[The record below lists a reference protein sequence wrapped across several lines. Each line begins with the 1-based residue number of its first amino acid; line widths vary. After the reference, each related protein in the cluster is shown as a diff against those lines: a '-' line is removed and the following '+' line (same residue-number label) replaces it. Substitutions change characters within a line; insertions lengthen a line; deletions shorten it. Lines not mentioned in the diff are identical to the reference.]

1 MKLLAPIP
9 KLTFVY
15 ILLVFI
21 LAVYAGVRVLNLSQA
36 VQRVK
41 TTADTTSY
49 VRISQGSIFAD
60 SFLAGS
66 RPWIFP
72 LLLKLMTNDA
82 QAVVWVQGILS
93 IVSWSA
99 LAAAVAYSLRTP
111 FLKIAAFIFILLFS
125 LYRYI
130 LGWDSVLRTESL
142 SLSLMALF
150 VAGWLW
156 LIDRWHWGKATLVLV
171 VALLWTFVRDTN
183 AWVILMVALFLLL
196 LIALRAIHR
205 KYLVLSLAFLGMF
218 FLSNLS
224 ADLGDRWVFPF
235 QNILGRRILPNA
247 QALNF
252 FAACG
257 MPVSPEL
264 VQLAGGFANSSE
276 RAFYEDPALE
286 EYRSWLYE
294 SGKRCYVKWLLSDP
308 LASIRAPLAEF
319 NDLIGMQNIQS
330 FLFSRKFSPILPDL
344 LESVLFPRQGL
355 LIVFALMLAAVLVA
369 ILRRAWKQNKVWWLV
384 IGMDILIL
392 PHYFIT
398 WHGDVMG
405 IYRHVM
411 SASIQFYLGIWLLIL
426 LVLDSALSLKV
437 FQQGLWKP
445 LSLRNVEP

>member
-1 MKLLAPIP
+1 MKSLAQILKP
-9 KLTFVY
+9 TFVY
-15 ILLVFI
+15 MLLVFI
-21 LAVYAGVRVLNLSQA
+21 LAVYAGARVFNLSQA

-41 TTADTTSY
+41 ATADTTSY
-49 VRISQGSIFAD
+49 VRISQESVFES

-72 LLLKLMTNDA
+72 LLLKLMRNNAET
-82 QAVVWVQGILS
+82 VVWVQGILS

-99 LAAAVAYSLRTP
+99 LAAAVAYSLHAP
-111 FLKIAAFIFILLFS
+111 FLKFAAFSLILLFS

-130 LGWDSVLRTESL
+130 LGWDSVLLTESL

-156 LIDRWHWGKATLVLV
+156 LIGQWHWGKAALVLV
-171 VALLWTFVRDTN
+171 VALLWTVVRDTN

-196 LIALRAIHR
+196 LIALRAIDR
-205 KYLVLSLAFLGMF
+205 RYLVLSLAFLGMF
-218 FLSNLS
+218 LLSNLS

-247 QALNF
+247 QALDF

-286 EYRSWLYE
+286 EYRSWLHE
-294 SGKRCYVKWLLSDP
+294 SGKGCYVKWLLSDP
-308 LASIRAPLAEF
+308 LASIKAPLDEF
-319 NDLIGMQNIQS
+319 NVLIGMQNIQP

-344 LESVLFPRQGL
+344 LESILFPRQGL
-355 LIVFALMLAAVLVA
+355 LIALALVLAAVLVA
-369 ILRRAWKQNKVWWLV
+369 ILRQAWKQNKTWWLV
-384 IGMDILIL
+384 IGMNTMIL

-411 SASIQFYLGIWLLIL
+411 SASVQFYLGSWLLIL